1 MKLKQLI
8 QELQTILDES
18 GDLEILIDDDLAI
31 DSVFALPD
39 DEPERVII
47 RSSNPL

>member
-8 QELQTILDES
+8 NELQTILDES
-18 GDLEILIDDDLAI
+18 GDLDVLIDDELEIVWVDGMP
-31 DSVFALPD
+31 S

-47 RSSNPL
+47 RSSDPL